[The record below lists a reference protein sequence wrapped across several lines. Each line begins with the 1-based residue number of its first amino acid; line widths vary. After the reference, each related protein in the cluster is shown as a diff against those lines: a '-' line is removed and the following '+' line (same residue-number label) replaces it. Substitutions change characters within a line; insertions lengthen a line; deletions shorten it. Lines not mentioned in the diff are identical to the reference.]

1 MTARGS
7 SSGIHI
13 IMKLLSSALSPFA
26 ARVRLAIHARSLPV
40 EVVPANM
47 WSSTGVKS
55 PEYLAINPIGKVPTL
70 ILGDGSALPE
80 SDTIVEY
87 LADAFP
93 QAGLRP
99 SDPQAAARGRLLA
112 RIFELYVLTPGWGTM
127 FGQLFAASRDE
138 AAIDGAIAKMDE
150 GLGHVARYLG
160 DDGCAVSEDITTAD
174 CALVPFLF
182 FQRRM
187 VVACGREDLIE
198 RHAKVAAYVR
208 RMAGL
213 APVQRVIAEMR
224 EGLAASRLAMLV
236 SDEGSGAA
244 A

>member
-160 DDGCAVSEDITTAD
+160 DEGCAVSEDITTAD

-182 FQRRM
+182 FQRRL
-187 VVACGREDLIE
+187 VVTCGREDPIE
-198 RHAKVAAYVR
+198 RHAKLAAYVR

-224 EGLAASRLAMLV
+224 EGLAASRLAMLLA
-236 SDEGSGAA
+236 DE
-244 A
+244 